1 MRKLRNALGVALVAV
16 VALAGTAFADFTP
29 QFSLKVSDTKVKG
42 NPALDIHLEFDAD
55 DEEIGNF
62 MMDFPKGYGVASDAK
77 IPDDEVIGGG
87 SVTIE
92 AGPGCR
98 PGPEGDTGVAGPVTL
113 DATIYEKARSDEE
126 ADAGVDAIWLLDLE
140 PLNRV
145 RLLVTGSKKSGWHI
159 EGAPTPSDNTCN
171 PLLVDLTINDKSESG
186 VALVTNP
193 KTAGKY
199 KVKAQI
205 VSQDSA
211 AVAKFTKKIKITK

>member
-16 VALAGTAFADFTP
+16 VALAGTAFADFSP

-62 MMDFPKGYGVASDAK
+62 MMDFPAGYGVASDAK
-77 IPDDEVIGGG
+77 IPDDEEIGGG
-87 SVTIE
+87 TITIE
-92 AGPGCR
+92 AGPGCQ
-98 PGPEGDTGVAGPVTL
+98 PGLTTPLTV
-113 DATIYEKARSDEE
+113 DATINEKARTDAE
-126 ADAGVDAIWLLDLE
+126 ADAGVHAVWLLDLE

-145 RLLVTGSKKSGWHI
+145 RLLISGSKKTGWHI
-159 EGAPTPSDNTCN
+159 EGAPTPDDNTCN
-171 PLLVDLTINDKSESG
+171 PLIVDLTINDKSASG

-193 KTAGKY
+193 KTPGKY
-199 KVKAQI
+199 RVKAQI

-211 AVAKFTKKIKITK
+211 AVAKFTKRIRIKQ

>member
-62 MMDFPKGYGVASDAK
+62 MMDFPKGYRVASDAK
-77 IPDDEVIGGG
+77 IPDDEVVGGG

-113 DATIYEKARSDEE
+113 DATIYERARSDEE
-126 ADAGVDAIWLLDLE
+126 LDAGVHAVWLLDLE

-159 EGAPTPSDNTCN
+159 EGAPTPSDQTCN
-171 PLLVDLTINDKSESG
+171 PLIVDLTINDKSESG

-193 KTAGKY
+193 KKPDTY
-199 KVKAQI
+199 KVKSQI
-205 VSQDSA
+205 ISQDSA
-211 AVAKFTKKIKITK
+211 AIAKFTTKIKIKK

>member
-1 MRKLRNALGVALVAV
+1 MRKLRNVLGVALVAV
-16 VALAGTAFADFTP
+16 VAFAGTAFADFSP
-29 QFSLKVSDTKVKG
+29 QFSLKVSDKKVKG

-55 DEEIGNF
+55 DEEIG
-62 MMDFPKGYGVASDAK
+62 
-77 IPDDEVIGGG
+77 GG

-92 AGPGCR
+92 AGLGCR
-98 PGPEGDTGVAGPVTL
+98 PGPEGDTGATAPVTL
-113 DATIYEKARSDEE
+113 DATIYERVRTDEE
-126 ADAGVDAIWLLDLE
+126 ADAGVHAVWLLDLE

-171 PLLVDLTINDKSESG
+171 PLIVDLTINDKSASG

-193 KTAGKY
+193 KTPGKY

-211 AVAKFTKKIKITK
+211 AVAKFTEKFKITK

>member
-16 VALAGTAFADFTP
+16 VALAGTAFADFSP
-29 QFSLKVSDTKVKG
+29 QFSLKVSDKKVKG

-62 MMDFPKGYGVASDAK
+62 MMDFPKGYKVASDAK
-77 IPDDEVIGGG
+77 VPNDEVIGIGT
-87 SVTIE
+87 VTIE
-92 AGPGCR
+92 GGPGCN
-98 PGPEGDTGVAGPVTL
+98 PAGEGLPTAPVSIP
-113 DATIYEKARSDEE
+113 ATIYERARSDDV
-126 ADAGVDAIWLLDLE
+126 ADAGVHAVWLLDLE

-171 PLLVDLTINDKSESG
+171 PLIVDLTINDKSASG

-193 KTAGKY
+193 KTPDTY
-199 KVKAQI
+199 KVKSQI
-205 VSQDSA
+205 ISQDSA
-211 AVAKFTKKIKITK
+211 AIAKFTKKIKITQ